1 MAAQLEAEK
10 KFFDLTVVHFE
21 PLTSGSGGGV
31 LLGKKEKLANA
42 IRENLESL
50 GEQLAARFDQGKT
63 DALQGPV

>member
-42 IRENLESL
+42 IRENDHWFLYPS
-50 GEQLAARFDQGKT
+50 
-63 DALQGPV
+63 